1 MPLIKSVSG
10 FRGTIGG
17 VPGENLTPLDI
28 IKFTSAYAMLLLEK
42 HSKPSVMVGRD
53 GRISGTMV
61 QGLVIHNLLAMGIDV
76 IDLGL
81 STTPTVEY
89 NVLKS
94 NASGGII
101 LTASHNQRH
110 WNALKMLNEQGQII
124 SKSFGQR
131 ILKIAA
137 TGKFKFA
144 SVDELGQLTEFKEAM
159 DHHIQ
164 GILSLDI
171 VNSIAIKKRK
181 FQVVIDTINSTGSLA
196 FPLLMEALD
205 IQYEIINQKVDGKF
219 KRDPEPLAKN
229 LSQLSQKVIATKADL
244 GIAVDPDVDRL
255 VLIDEKGIPFGEE
268 YTIVACTD
276 YVLSHKKGAT
286 VSNLSTTRAVRD
298 ITKQYGGEHFT
309 SSVGEFFVVEKMKQ
323 VNAVIG
329 GEGSGGVIYPKLHY
343 GRDALNGVAL
353 FLSLLAQRKKTVS
366 ALKQQYPQYYMCKD
380 KLRMDSKQHIK
391 KALSKIKELYQKWN
405 PDLTDGVKI
414 DFDQSW
420 VHIRESNTESIVRIY
435 AEAHSQKKADALVH
449 QIQKQIKESFDFL
462 RV

>member
-28 IKFTSAYAMLLLEK
+28 IKFTSAYATILLEK

-53 GRISGTMV
+53 GRISGSMV
-61 QGLVIHNLLAMGIDV
+61 QGLVMHNLLAMGIDV

-110 WNALKMLNEQGQII
+110 WNALKMLDEQGQII
-124 SKSFGQR
+124 SKSFGQHL
-131 ILKIAA
+131 LKIAA

-144 SVDELGQLTEFKEAM
+144 SVDELGQLTGFKEAI

-171 VNSIAIKKRK
+171 VNSVAIKKRK
-181 FQVVIDTINSTGSLA
+181 FKVVIDTINSTGSLA
-196 FPLLMEALD
+196 FPLLMKAFD

-219 KRDPEPLAKN
+219 NRDPEPLAKN

-255 VLIDEKGIPFGEE
+255 VFIDEKGIPFGEE

-276 YVLSHKKGAT
+276 YVLSKEKGPT

-298 ITKQYGGEHFT
+298 ITNQYGCEYFT

-323 VNAVIG
+323 INAVIG
-329 GEGSGGVIYPKLHY
+329 GEGSGGIIYPKLHY
-343 GRDALNGVAL
+343 GRDALNGAAL
-353 FLSLLAQRKKTVS
+353 FLSLLAERKKTVS
-366 ALKQQYPQYYMCKD
+366 ALKATYPQYYMSKN
-380 KLRMDSKQHIK
+380 KVSMASKQRIE
-391 KALSKIKELYQKWN
+391 KALSRIKELYQQWN

-420 VHIRESNTESIVRIY
+420 VHIRESNTEPIVRIY
-435 AEAHSQKKADALVH
+435 TEAQTQEKADALVDK
-449 QIQKQIKESFDFL
+449 IQKQIKK
-462 RV
+462 